1 MARQDASTTLQRSAT
16 GGSFAY
22 HGSTYRPFVAARY
35 HWPRG
40 QFYHRYRAGMHM
52 QSFFWLT
59 DYVIVDYSDYELA
72 APSAACEWVR
82 YGPDLLLINLSTGE
96 VVDVVYGAFVEAPP
110 DDPIPADGAATP
122 NQPHS

>member
-1 MARQDASTTLQRSAT
+1 
-16 GGSFAY
+16 
-22 HGSTYRPFVAARY
+22 VAARY

-40 QFYHRYRAGMHM
+40 QFYHRYRAGMRM

-59 DYVIVDYSDYELA
+59 DYVIVDYDDYELA

-110 DDPIPADGAATP
+110 VDPHPADGAGAP
-122 NQPHS
+122 DLPHS